1 MSSSRDDFGIAFRS
15 ALLQRGAAQK
25 FSLVSLIFIAIIVFI
40 LDVYGF
46 AFMKPIRSIIND
58 GIYRVSLVASSPSRF
73 LPQATESVS
82 NLFNLKKENENLKKA
97 LEVYKQ
103 KELSVEYLT
112 NQNKNLRKILE
123 SEESFLK
130 KENMILSKVLIDK
143 SSPYLK
149 SIIINRGS
157 KSGILKGMPVM
168 DKDYLIGRVV
178 ETNYLSSRVLLLN
191 DLNSRIPVVI
201 SPNGDQA
208 ILSGTGRKKPI
219 LEYLPENFVISENN
233 SVYTSGKD
241 GVLYA
246 GISIGKAMSEED
258 LDDRID
264 VELYSDPN
272 QIFYVNVVLQKA
284 TDLEAM

>member
-25 FSLVSLIFIAIIVFI
+25 FSLVFLIIIASIIFF
-40 LDVYGF
+40 LDIYGF
-46 AFMKPIRSIIND
+46 GFMKPIRSIIND

-73 LPQATESVS
+73 LPHVTGGVT
-82 NLFNLKKENENLKKA
+82 NLINIKKENEQLKQE
-97 LEVYKQ
+97 LEIYKK
-103 KELSVEYLT
+103 KELNVEFLS
-112 NQNKNLRKILE
+112 NQNKNLKKIID

-168 DKDYLIGRVV
+168 DKDYLVGRIV

-191 DLNSRIPVVI
+191 DLNSRIPVTFG
-201 SPNGDQA
+201 NDGTQA
-208 ILSGTGRKKPI
+208 ILKGSGGDKPV
-219 LEYLPENFVISENN
+219 LEYLPEEFIVFEG
-233 SVYTSGKD
+233 VDVFTSGKD
-241 GVLYA
+241 GIFSP
-246 GISIGKAMSEED
+246 GTPIGKTTNEGEVKLFSESSQLSFVKVD
-258 LDDRID
+258 ITKQ
-264 VELYSDPN
+264 N
-272 QIFYVNVVLQKA
+272 N
-284 TDLEAM
+284 EAF